1 METDAAEGMAATDA
15 GSTPLTWAALLE
27 AYRTGPKEK
36 WSDLLVA
43 RLGPWLTT
51 ARQQLHAV
59 PPYLDRDDVAQQLLL
74 EVLQI
79 ASRWRPVCED
89 RWIPR
94 RLVERAARK
103 VLKALLAERLDQ
115 TVELDDNQESAELAE
130 PELVVDTPIGRASV
144 ADLRAIYRANV
155 LGEPVEV
162 LAAEAGVTPK
172 QMLRRLKSA
181 RARARMASA
190 AARR

>member
-1 METDAAEGMAATDA
+1 MESDAAETMSATDA
-15 GSTPLTWAALLE
+15 GGVPVTWAGLLE
-27 AYRTGPKEK
+27 AYRLGPKQK
-36 WSDLLVA
+36 WAGLLLE
-43 RLGPWLTT
+43 RLGPWLTA

-59 PPYLDRDDVAQQLLL
+59 PPYLDGDDVAQQLVV

-103 VLKALLAERLDQ
+103 VVKALLAQKLDQ
-115 TVELDDNQESAELAE
+115 TDELDADLGAAERAE

-144 ADLRAIYRANV
+144 ADLRVIYRANV
-155 LGEPVEV
+155 VGEPIEV
-162 LAAEAGVTPK
+162 LAAEAGLTPR
-172 QMLRRLKSA
+172 QMQRRLKAA
-181 RARARMASA
+181 RARARAV
-190 AARR
+190 ARIESQ